1 MTEILDSDGYGNLL
15 DSDGNILYIYESDG
29 MYMYDSDGLLV
40 LAPVQDSDLGV
51 YDPVGISQDSDY
63 TVVPADSADYS
74 DFTAE
79 WPKTYFAHRGN
90 LYGPNP
96 ELENTIA
103 HIDSAIG
110 QGFHVEVDV
119 WNINGT
125 MVLGHDKPS
134 DSDILSNYVH
144 DNFFVNRSNRLLVHC
159 KNGEALCHMMSL
171 TSKHGPAFE
180 FFFHD
185 SDAYTIT
192 SYQSII
198 AYPDKPCPLHVDETP
213 MTIAMMPERHNTDTT
228 DFKAICTDYPVRY
241 RDTSS

>member
-1 MTEILDSDGYGNLL
+1 L
-15 DSDGNILYIYESDG
+15 
-29 MYMYDSDGLLV
+29 YMYDSNGALV
-40 LAPVQDSDLGV
+40 LAPVQDSDSGV
-51 YDPVGISQDSDY
+51 I
-63 TVVPADSADYS
+63 PADSADNI
-74 DFTAE
+74 FIE
-79 WPKTYFAHRGN
+79 WPKTYIAHRGN

-96 ELENTIA
+96 ELENTIP

-125 MVLGHDKPS
+125 MVLGHDYPS
-134 DSDILSNYVH
+134 DSDIFSNFVT
-144 DNFFVNRSNRLLVHC
+144 DGFFVNRSNRLLVHC
-159 KNGEALCHMMSL
+159 KNGESLCHMMSL
-171 TSKHGPAFE
+171 TSKYGPAFE

-198 AYPDKPCPLHVDETP
+198 AYPGKPCPLHVDETP
-213 MTIAMMPERHNTDTT
+213 TTIAMMPERHNTDTT